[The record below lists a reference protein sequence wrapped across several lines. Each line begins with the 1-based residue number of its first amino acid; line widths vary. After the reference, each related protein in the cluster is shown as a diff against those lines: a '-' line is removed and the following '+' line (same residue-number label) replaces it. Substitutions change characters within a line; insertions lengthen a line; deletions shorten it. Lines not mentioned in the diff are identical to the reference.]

1 MGAKD
6 TPRCVNIAE
15 AAHFSP
21 DMRVNEEVM
30 ATPTL
35 VTRMNCYE
43 PGQVT
48 PMHLHP
54 GEDEIIYVVEGNG
67 HFAFQD
73 RENLPFRA
81 GDLVCL
87 PGDQFHS
94 IVAGPDGRAVVI
106 YFMSPNYASVRPAK
120 IETTQAGTPLPGER
134 V

>member
-1 MGAKD
+1 MGATD
-6 TPRCVNIAE
+6 APRCVNIAE

-30 ATPTL
+30 ATPTM

-54 GEDEIIYVVEGNG
+54 GEDEIIYVVDGGG
-67 HFAFQD
+67 HIAFPERD
-73 RENLPFRA
+73 DLPFRK
-81 GDLVCL
+81 GDLLCL

-94 IVAGPDGRAVVI
+94 IVAGPDTRTVVI
-106 YFMSPNYASVRPAK
+106 YFMKPDYASVRPA
-120 IETTQAGTPLPGER
+120 ETDTAQAKTRLPGER